1 MLIKNPILEIKDLT
15 VHFGGIIALNK
26 VSFKVEK
33 SSITALIGPNG
44 AGKTTLFNCLTGF
57 YKATS
62 GSILLNTDNGRVDI
76 VKVLGEPLK
85 ASDFINPVALA
96 SRLRYKMFGGSYLI
110 ARAGIARTF
119 QNIRLFHE
127 MTAMENLLV
136 AQHMTINKNLVSG
149 LLNLKSFKEAEDR
162 AINKAYTWL
171 DIMDLRVDANRF
183 AKELP
188 YGHQRRLEI
197 ARAMCTDPGLICLDE
212 PAAGLN
218 PRETDELS
226 LLVRRLRDEFN
237 VTVFIIE
244 HDMTLV
250 MDISEH
256 IVVLNYGQVIANND
270 PQSIRKDKA
279 VLSAYLGMNDDD

>member
-1 MLIKNPILEIKDLT
+1 VFIKNPILEIKDLT
-15 VHFGGIIALNK
+15 VRFGGIKALDK
-26 VSFKVEK
+26 VGFKVEK
-33 SSITALIGPNG
+33 GSITALIGPNG
-44 AGKTTLFNCLTGF
+44 AGKTTVFNCLTGF

-62 GSILLNTDNGRVDI
+62 GSIFLNTDDGRVDI
-76 VKVLGEPLK
+76 VKILGEPFRL
-85 ASDFINPVALA
+85 SDFINPVAFI

-136 AQHMTINKNLVSG
+136 AQHMSINRNLVSG
-149 LLNLKSFKEAEDR
+149 LLKLNSFKEAEER
-162 AINKAYTWL
+162 AINKAYDWL
-171 DIMDLRVDANRF
+171 DIMGLRADANRF
-183 AKELP
+183 ANELP
-188 YGHQRRLEI
+188 YGHRRRLEI
-197 ARAMCTDPGLICLDE
+197 ARAMCTDPALICLDE

-226 LLVRRLRDEFN
+226 MLVRRLRDEFN
-237 VTVFIIE
+237 TTVFIIE

-256 IVVLNYGQVIANND
+256 VVVLNYGQVIANND
-270 PQSIRKDKA
+270 PESIRRDKA
-279 VLSAYLGMNDDD
+279 VLSAYLGTGNDD